1 MKKKSVKAAFYAGAV
16 ILACF
21 YLLVLWWG
29 KNPDV
34 GLEYRM
40 YYLTHELSDWPGY
53 GKLSYEP
60 GTTEYCTTLKDK
72 DGNERSINVCRRKGK
87 GWKEDQ
93 YEGSTNSGKDAY
105 LYYVLT
111 ARQRMPPIS
120 VKSRSLRETAG
131 SKFTATTEKLE
142 KYRVQEHLH
151 LKSENLRKRN
161 VTRFILWQIM

>member
-72 DGNERSINVCRRKGK
+72 DGNESVVYVSQNAPEIAGIAVCVKGGASAAIQEKIKKTLIALYDIPASKISITG
-87 GWKEDQ
+87 
-93 YEGSTNSGKDAY
+93 
-105 LYYVLT
+105 
-111 ARQRMPPIS
+111 
-120 VKSRSLRETAG
+120 
-131 SKFTATTEKLE
+131 
-142 KYRVQEHLH
+142 
-151 LKSENLRKRN
+151 
-161 VTRFILWQIM
+161 

>member
-1 MKKKSVKAAFYAGAV
+1 MMKKKSVKAAFYAGAV

-72 DGNERSINVCRRKGK
+72 DGMSAVSMYAAAREKAGRKTSTRAVQTAERTHI
-87 GWKEDQ
+87 
-93 YEGSTNSGKDAY
+93 
-105 LYYVLT
+105 
-111 ARQRMPPIS
+111 
-120 VKSRSLRETAG
+120 
-131 SKFTATTEKLE
+131 FTTC
-142 KYRVQEHLH
+142 
-151 LKSENLRKRN
+151 
-161 VTRFILWQIM
+161 

>member
-1 MKKKSVKAAFYAGAV
+1 MMKKKSVKAAFYAGAV

-72 DGNERSINVCRRKGK
+72 DGNERSINVCAAREKAGRKT
-87 GWKEDQ
+87 
-93 YEGSTNSGKDAY
+93 STRA
-105 LYYVLT
+105 VQT
-111 ARQRMPPIS
+111 AERTHI
-120 VKSRSLRETAG
+120 
-131 SKFTATTEKLE
+131 FTTC
-142 KYRVQEHLH
+142 
-151 LKSENLRKRN
+151 
-161 VTRFILWQIM
+161 

>member
-1 MKKKSVKAAFYAGAV
+1 MMKKKSVKAAFYAGAV

-53 GKLSYEP
+53 GKLSYEQ

-72 DGNERSINVCRRKGK
+72 DGNEYQC
-87 GWKEDQ
+87 
-93 YEGSTNSGKDAY
+93 
-105 LYYVLT
+105 
-111 ARQRMPPIS
+111 MPPQG
-120 VKSRSLRETAG
+120 KR
-131 SKFTATTEKLE
+131 LE
-142 KYRVQEHLH
+142 GRPVRGQYK
-151 LKSENLRKRN
+151 
-161 VTRFILWQIM
+161 

>member
-60 GTTEYCTTLKDK
+60 GTTEYCTTLTRLIKVGIPTLRWIQNMLSQKNPDRQTK
-72 DGNERSINVCRRKGK
+72 RTV
-87 GWKEDQ
+87 
-93 YEGSTNSGKDAY
+93 
-105 LYYVLT
+105 LFVLT
-111 ARQRMPPIS
+111 
-120 VKSRSLRETAG
+120 ETTKCICG
-131 SKFTATTEKLE
+131 
-142 KYRVQEHLH
+142 V
-151 LKSENLRKRN
+151 N
-161 VTRFILWQIM
+161 W

>member
-1 MKKKSVKAAFYAGAV
+1 MMKKKSVKAAFYAGAV

-72 DGNERSINVCRRKGK
+72 DGNVIVKANHMITPKRAASDNFSCTVSERCSSSSLSERSDHV
-87 GWKEDQ
+87 
-93 YEGSTNSGKDAY
+93 S
-105 LYYVLT
+105 
-111 ARQRMPPIS
+111 RM
-120 VKSRSLRETAG
+120 R
-131 SKFTATTEKLE
+131 
-142 KYRVQEHLH
+142 
-151 LKSENLRKRN
+151 
-161 VTRFILWQIM
+161 